1 MPFVNWEICNQ
12 SDKKTKCQKK
22 EDKEKQTKR
31 VNEEG

>member
-22 EDKEKQTKR
+22 KTKKNR
-31 VNEEG
+31 QNE